1 MLHLKYRYKPHV
13 HVHVFPLIL
22 ACALLDQLHM
32 QHAVLQV
39 LKEASRLNP
48 NVLLKQLED
57 VKHKHRT
64 DRCDCTEMDTYTHL
78 TMPML
83 NRLNQSSESSC
94 WYLTSVTF
102 ITHIYMYKQC
112 V

>member
-1 MLHLKYRYKPHV
+1 MLHLKYRYKP

-22 ACALLDQLHM
+22 ACALLDQSHM

-48 NVLLKQLED
+48 TVLLKQLED

-64 DRCDCTEMDTYTHL
+64 DRCDCTKMDTYTHL

-83 NRLNQSSESSC
+83 NRLKSPEQ
-94 WYLTSVTF
+94 
-102 ITHIYMYKQC
+102 
-112 V
+112 